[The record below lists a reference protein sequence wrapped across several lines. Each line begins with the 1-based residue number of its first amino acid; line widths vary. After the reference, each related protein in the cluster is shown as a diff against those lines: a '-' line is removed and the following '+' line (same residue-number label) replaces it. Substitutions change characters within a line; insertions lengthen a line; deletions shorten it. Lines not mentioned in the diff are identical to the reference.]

1 MKQAD
6 NGQKRSFS
14 QTQTESNNLHNQL
27 SIFSDFLRRR
37 GASRNTIQVYTAS
50 VRLYY
55 SLYREMTSENL
66 RFFKSWLM
74 EHYKPN
80 TVNTRIYAI
89 NQYAAALSLPIN
101 RLSCIKM
108 HDYMFLENVISNQD
122 YCRLKD
128 GLHRDGDFRWYF
140 VVRFLAA
147 TGVRVSELL
156 QIKAEHVQIGYFDL
170 YSNGGKM
177 RRVYFPE
184 SLRREVLPWLEQTG
198 KKTGFLFTN
207 HRGEPITARGVHSQL
222 KALARRYEIPENTV
236 YPHSFRHRFAI
247 NFLDKFNDISL
258 LADLLGHDSVETT
271 KIYLTKSSEEQKE
284 LIDSIVTW

>member
-1 MKQAD
+1 MD
-6 NGQKRSFS
+6 MND
-14 QTQTESNNLHNQL
+14 
-27 SIFSDFLRRR
+27 I
-37 GASRNTIQVYTAS
+37 TAS
-50 VRLYY
+50 VYTLPSDHSLEEIFQAFSKYLTEQNLSGSTIVSYLFGVRVFFKRYQELLPDNLHLYKAWLLEHY
-55 SLYREMTSENL
+55 EPQTVNSRIRALNAFL
-66 RFFKSWLM
+66 RFCKKGDEL
-74 EHYKPN
+74 HLKAL
-80 TVNTRIYAI
+80 RIQQKAY
-89 NQYAAALSLPIN
+89 LD
-101 RLSCIKM
+101 
-108 HDYMFLENVISNQD
+108 HVISEGD
-122 YCRLKD
+122 YEYLIRRLKED
-128 GLHRDGDFRWYF
+128 GEFTFYF
-140 VVRFLAA
+140 IVRFLAA

-170 YSNGGKM
+170 YSKGGKM